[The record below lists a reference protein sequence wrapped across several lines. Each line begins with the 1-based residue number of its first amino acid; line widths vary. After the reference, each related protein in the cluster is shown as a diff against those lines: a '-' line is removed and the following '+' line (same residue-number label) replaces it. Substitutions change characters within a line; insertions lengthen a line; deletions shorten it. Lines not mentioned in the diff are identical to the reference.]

1 MKVPKLISFLLKK
14 KSEEKEILEIKGEN
28 KSILFQGKYRSGI
41 NWSLVPIFLSYQGSM
56 IIENDFKGE
65 MWAYTAAYRANEL
78 KQDCIL
84 IYKEKEVTYL
94 KKYGK
99 ERIELKNNIK
109 EYLKKYIKEAQNHVS
124 IYLNDIKVDNS
135 ILDYLQAKTKEIFFI
150 KKCYEIKPEGE
161 EIKEILKSEINF
173 LLVNY
178 SHNLKEIES
187 EFDLKLI
194 VNDDLSV
201 TLEKKYREKIKLK
214 YFFRDKKMME
224 KVYLHPFENIGGEY
238 IIKSIILT
246 KLEYETLSYE
256 KVFDFENGK
265 LLVNN
270 EGKYQHRISF
280 MTDNKFWE
288 LRGGNFKSTNIFWE
302 DRSIT
307 EMIYLFE
314 YSGKSFEYVD
324 LEMDRDITNIQE
336 HQKDNF
342 PRRIKFLN
350 KDKEVVLKLI
360 FNDYGFLI
368 RIIDEFQDFIYEDKE
383 VLSFDSTESFILS
396 KIKE

>member
-14 KSEEKEILEIKGEN
+14 KPEEKEILEIKGEN

-65 MWAYTAAYRANEL
+65 MWTYTAAYRGNEL

-84 IYKEKEVTYL
+84 IYKEKEVVYL

-99 ERIELKNNIK
+99 ERVELKDNII

-135 ILDYLQAKTKEIFFI
+135 ILDCLQAKTKEIFFI

-178 SHNLKEIES
+178 SHNLKEIEK

-194 VNDDLSV
+194 ANDDLSV
-201 TLEKKYREKIKLK
+201 TLEKKYREKMKLK

-224 KVYLHPFENIGGEY
+224 KIYLYPFENIGGEY
-238 IIKSIILT
+238 IIKNIILT

-270 EGKYQHRISF
+270 KGKYQHRISF
-280 MTDNKFWE
+280 VIDNKLWE
-288 LRGGNFKSTNIFWE
+288 LRGGNFKNTNIFWE

-307 EMIYLFE
+307 GMIYLFE
-314 YSGKSFEYVD
+314 YLGKSFEYVD

-368 RIIDEFQDFIYEDKE
+368 RVIDEFQDFIYEDKE

>member
-14 KSEEKEILEIKGEN
+14 KPEEKEILEIKGEN

-41 NWSLVPIFLSYQGSM
+41 NWSLVPIFLNYQGSM

-65 MWAYTAAYRANEL
+65 MWTYTAAYRVNEL
-78 KQDCIL
+78 KQDCIF
-84 IYKEKEVTYL
+84 IYKEKEVVYL

-99 ERIELKNNIK
+99 ERVELKDNII
-109 EYLKKYIKEAQNHVS
+109 EYLKKYIKEAQNRVS

-135 ILDYLQAKTKEIFFI
+135 ILDCLQAKTKEIFFI

-178 SHNLKEIES
+178 SHNLKEIEK

-194 VNDDLSV
+194 ANDDLSV

-224 KVYLHPFENIGGEY
+224 KIYLYPFENIGGEY
-238 IIKSIILT
+238 IIKNIILT

-270 EGKYQHRISF
+270 KGKYQHRISF
-280 MTDNKFWE
+280 VTDNKLWE
-288 LRGGNFKSTNIFWE
+288 LRGGNFKNTNIFWE

-307 EMIYLFE
+307 GMIYLFE
-314 YSGKSFEYVD
+314 YLGKSFEYVD

-368 RIIDEFQDFIYEDKE
+368 RVIDEFQDFIYEDKE

-396 KIKE
+396 KIK